1 VFYSNPSFIYG
12 LFAGHI
18 SSVLTLMLATSL
30 KMPPDHNFLS
40 IGVFPS
46 SITKLVPSDY
56 LCPLSIDMLVLL
68 DSSVLLF
75 QTLISE
81 FLLPT

>member
-1 VFYSNPSFIYG
+1 VFYSNLSFIYG

-40 IGVFPS
+40 VGIFPS
-46 SITKLVPSDY
+46 SITKLLPFNY

-68 DSSVLLF
+68 DSLVLLF
-75 QTLISE
+75 QTLTSE